1 MTQPRLARVPLRTG
15 TSPSAR
21 EVRSG
26 TQRAKPQQTH
36 PAQSFLQ
43 RHKHERVI
51 SSCVLRAPPKEEL
64 NRCHRQLLA
73 GRMKALQS
81 PAEAPSRHPRNGVTG
96 AGKHRPA
103 PPPPHPPPRRTG
115 PGSSSGTGALG
126 AARGSTDR
134 ASRPAPARPLVC
146 SPAPLA
152 QLAVLVFNSF
162 WQPVTVTRSFAF

>member
-103 PPPPHPPPRRTG
+103 PPPPHPPPAERD
-115 PGSSSGTGALG
+115 
-126 AARGSTDR
+126 RG
-134 ASRPAPARPLVC
+134 
-146 SPAPLA
+146 APLA
-152 QLAVLVFNSF
+152 PGLSEPLGARPTARPGRHPHGPSSALPLLLPNSPF
-162 WQPVTVTRSFAF
+162 WFLTPSGSR

>member
-81 PAEAPSRHPRNGVTG
+81 PAEAPSRHPGNGVTG

-103 PPPPHPPPRRTG
+103 PPRRTG

-126 AARGSTDR
+126 AARGATDR
-134 ASRPAPARPLVC
+134 ASRPAPPAALPLLLPH
-146 SPAPLA
+146 SPFCFL
-152 QLAVLVFNSF
+152 
-162 WQPVTVTRSFAF
+162 TVSGSR

>member
-96 AGKHRPA
+96 AGKHRLA
-103 PPPPHPPPRRTG
+103 PPPPHPPPQN
-115 PGSSSGTGALG
+115 GTGELLWH
-126 AARGSTDR
+126 RGSRSRSGLDR
-134 ASRPAPARPLVC
+134 PRVPAGTRTAPRLLSRSSCP
-146 SPAPLA
+146 
-152 QLAVLVFNSF
+152 
-162 WQPVTVTRSFAF
+162 TRRFGF